1 MEDYLIRK
9 ATIND
14 LSFLADG
21 IIAAEKSNTDMLSL
35 STLFNL
41 SETIVKDK
49 IIAMLDEEI
58 DGCEFSVSSFLIT
71 EYDRK
76 PVAAVGGWIEGFVED
91 VPSKILKSNLIG
103 FIFPKESIKFLQAH
117 ADIIEDIQI
126 ARERYS
132 LQIEY
137 VYVDNAHRGKR
148 LAELLI
154 KEHLKNGLSA
164 YPNLGKAQVQVFNN
178 NLSAIKLYER
188 IGFRIVK
195 SYKSNNKRILEFLP
209 SNEKLLMEK

>member
-41 SETIVKDK
+41 SETIVKNK